1 MSEKGS
7 KDTVTTLLLE
17 KEIKKLGLKTVAF
30 SVLTK

>member
-7 KDTVTTLLLE
+7 NDTVTSLLE

>member
-7 KDTVTTLLLE
+7 KDTVTTLLE
-17 KEIKKLGLKTVAF
+17 KEVKKLGLKTVAF

>member
-7 KDTVTTLLLE
+7 KDTVTTLLE

-30 SVLTK
+30 LVLTK